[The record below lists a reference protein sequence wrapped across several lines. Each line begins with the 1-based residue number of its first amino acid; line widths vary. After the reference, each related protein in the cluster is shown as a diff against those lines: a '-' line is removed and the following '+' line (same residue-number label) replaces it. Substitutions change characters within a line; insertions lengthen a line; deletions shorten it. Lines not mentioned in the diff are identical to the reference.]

1 MKLLNRYTKG
11 QYEYAAFNKK
21 KSILIAAAMFSLSL
35 IIYFT
40 GVTTTGS
47 NKNLLTIVAVLGMLP
62 ASKLLVAAI
71 MSLRVKVVDE
81 EVKNEIDEATQNLN
95 GFYHMYFTSY
105 DKNFAISHMIVNKKV
120 LICFY
125 EDQKFNK
132 DAFKEHIETMMKR
145 AGHSNIVVSVTNDIE
160 KYCHMLSDLDTN
172 LTDSEIAIDDEI
184 RISLYEI
191 CL

>member
-1 MKLLNRYTKG
+1 MFGKIIKG
-11 QYEYAAFNKK
+11 DRDYLKK
-21 KSILIAAAMFSLSL
+21 KRNRVIITTIIFFAISIAIFAVGY
-35 IIYFT
+35 I
-40 GVTTTGS
+40 TTGT
-47 NKNLLTIVAVLGMLP
+47 KRNLLTVVAILGCLP
-62 ASKLLVAAI
+62 SCKSAVSMIMYIKAKGCSLSKADMIAGI
-71 MSLRVKVVDE
+71 SGDFIGMYD
-81 EVKNEIDEATQNLN
+81 
-95 GFYHMYFTSY
+95 MYFTSY